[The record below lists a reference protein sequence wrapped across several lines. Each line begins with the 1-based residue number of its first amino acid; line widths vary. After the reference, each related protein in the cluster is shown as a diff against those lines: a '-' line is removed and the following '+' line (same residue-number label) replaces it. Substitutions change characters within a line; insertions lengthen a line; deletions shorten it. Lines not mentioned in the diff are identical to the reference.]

1 MIPIANMPKGID
13 VSKFQGNIDWTQVK
27 NAGISFG
34 FARAIDDKPPGNTI
48 DPTFARN
55 YAGMKDAG
63 IFRGA
68 YYFLRPTR
76 NVAAAANLFVSI
88 VGSLGQ
94 GDLPPVIDVESADG
108 ASASA
113 ILNAIGQWI
122 EIVEAGLNRQVMIYT
137 YTPFWRDTL
146 GNSTRFSD
154 HPLWIAQYTSAPQPN
169 FPSAFP
175 IYSFWQYTQNGQV
188 PGVTPP
194 ASAVDINRF
203 NGTMDGLRAFAGFP
217 PATAEAGAVAEA
229 ITPAQPAAAARG
241 AKKGAAKKA
250 ASKRGAAKKAAGKK
264 AVSKKAAGKKTTGK
278 KAPAKK
284 TTAKKAPAKKAPAKK
299 GTAKKAGAK
308 KAAAKKSTKKAAK
321 KQGGSKRAAANRSK
335 KKSSNSK

>member
-1 MIPIANMPKGID
+1 MPKGID
-13 VSKFQGNIDWTQVK
+13 VSKFQGNIDWVRVQ
-27 NAGISFG
+27 NAGISFA

-48 DPTFARN
+48 DPTFASN
-55 YAGMKDAG
+55 FAGMKSAG

-76 NVAAAANLFVSI
+76 DVAAAANLFNSI

-108 ASASA
+108 ASAATILDA
-113 ILNAIGQWI
+113 IAQWI
-122 EIVEAGLNRQVMIYT
+122 DIVEAGLNRQVMIYT

-175 IYSFWQYTQNGQV
+175 VYSFWQYTQNGQV

-217 PATAEAGAVAEA
+217 PPAIAEAAPEA
-229 ITPAQPAAAARG
+229 ITTAQPAAAARG
-241 AKKGAAKKA
+241 ARPSASTAKKGAAKRSAAKSAKAKKATSKKGTAKAKKAVGKKTTAKKA
-250 ASKRGAAKKAAGKK
+250 ASKKAATKKAA
-264 AVSKKAAGKKTTGK
+264 
-278 KAPAKK
+278 AKK
-284 TTAKKAPAKKAPAKK
+284 TTAKKTAAKKA
-299 GTAKKAGAK
+299 T
-308 KAAAKKSTKKAAK
+308 K
-321 KQGGSKRAAANRSK
+321 KQGSSKQKTANRSK
-335 KKSSNSK
+335 KKSGKSK

>member
-1 MIPIANMPKGID
+1 MPKGID
-13 VSKFQGNIDWTQVK
+13 VSKFQGNIDWTRVK
-27 NAGISFG
+27 NAGISFA

-48 DPTFARN
+48 DPTFASN
-55 YAGMKDAG
+55 FAGMKDVG

-76 NVAAAANLFVSI
+76 NVVAAANLFNSI

-94 GDLPPVIDVESADG
+94 GDLPPVIDVETADG
-108 ASASA
+108 ASAAA
-113 ILNAIGQWI
+113 ILDAIAQWI
-122 EIVEAGLNRQVMIYT
+122 DIVEAGLNRQVMIYT

-175 IYSFWQYTQNGQV
+175 VYSFWQYTQNGQV

-194 ASAVDINRF
+194 ASAVDVNRF

-217 PATAEAGAVAEA
+217 PPAAEAEAAPEPEA
-229 ITPAQPAAAARG
+229 ITAAQPAAAARSARPAA
-241 AKKGAAKKA
+241 AKKGTA
-250 ASKRGAAKKAAGKK
+250 KRGTAKAKKAAGKK
-264 AVSKKAAGKKTTGK
+264 ATAKKAASKKATKK
-278 KAPAKK
+278 KAAAKK
-284 TTAKKAPAKKAPAKK
+284 TTAKK
-299 GTAKKAGAK
+299 GTAKKT
-308 KAAAKKSTKKAAK
+308 AAKKSTKK
-321 KQGGSKRAAANRSK
+321 QGSSKRKTAGRSK
-335 KKSSNSK
+335 KKSGKSK